1 MTDTIDYPL
10 FKRAI
15 EICTERGVLNQAYL
29 KAVIKKWTD
38 RNITTYDQL
47 QAYELQA
54 KANENKPKEES
65 GKFDSIKLKDE
76 ELSIEEMER
85 QMKEWGY

>member
-1 MTDTIDYPL
+1 M
-10 FKRAI
+10 
-15 EICTERGVLNQAYL
+15 EQVQAC
-29 KAVIKKWTD
+29 K
-38 RNITTYDQL
+38 L
-47 QAYELQA
+47 QQGQDKSKQQSET
-54 KANENKPKEES
+54 

>member
-54 KANENKPKEES
+54 KANENKSKE
-65 GKFDSIKLKDE
+65 D
-76 ELSIEEMER
+76 ELSKKNLDFLDRLDE
-85 QMKEWGY
+85 KFGL